1 MRIANQKILVT
12 GGAGFIGSHLVDAL
26 LNKGAE
32 VCVIDNL
39 STGRKENINP
49 KAKFYLLDI
58 NDPKFENIYK
68 KERPTVVY
76 MLAFNTDVPKSVRS
90 PDFDVQSI
98 TGSVKTLEYARRYG
112 TKKVIFSS
120 TSFIYGNTKKLPTP
134 ETEPAITDNPYIISK
149 SAVENYL
156 RFYGDTY
163 GLEYVIF
170 RYATTY
176 GPRQV
181 KGAMADYIRCIRAGR
196 QAEIYGNG
204 KKTRDY
210 LYVGDVVN
218 ANLMA
223 LEYKINKAVEP
234 TFNLSTGTETTL
246 YSLYKKIAN
255 LLQKP
260 ESEPVFME
268 DRPGEI
274 IRSKLDS
281 RKVKKY
287 MKWSVKISLEE
298 GLKNT
303 VDYFKKNNL
312 Q

>member
-1 MRIANQKILVT
+1 MDEFEAVKNIVDIDVDIYMTQKFTWPMKMDNILAT
-12 GGAGFIGSHLVDAL
+12 
-26 LNKGAE
+26 
-32 VCVIDNL
+32 
-39 STGRKENINP
+39 
-49 KAKFYLLDI
+49 
-58 NDPKFENIYK
+58 
-68 KERPTVVY
+68 
-76 MLAFNTDVPKSVRS
+76 
-90 PDFDVQSI
+90 
-98 TGSVKTLEYARRYG
+98 
-112 TKKVIFSS
+112 
-120 TSFIYGNTKKLPTP
+120 
-134 ETEPAITDNPYIISK
+134 TDNPYIISK

-156 RFYGDTY
+156 RFYGDTC